1 MNFDHKALRWI
12 GWGMTGLIVVAML
25 LDGGIQLAA
34 FDFVTQG
41 MTEFGLSPSY
51 ARPLGIVTVLST
63 LIYAV
68 PRTAVLGAILL
79 TGFFGGT
86 IATHLPGKDPL
97 LPHIIIALVLAAM
110 TWGGLWLRDPRL
122 RGLIPLRQE

>member
-1 MNFDHKALRWI
+1 MNLNGKAARWT
-12 GWGMTGLIVVAML
+12 GYGLSGLIVVAML

-41 MTEFGLSPSY
+41 MAEFNLPGSW
-51 ARPLGIVTVLST
+51 ARPLGAITVLCT
-63 LIYAV
+63 LLYAV
-68 PRTAVLGAILL
+68 PRTSVLGAILL

-86 IATHLPGKDPL
+86 IATHLPGKDAL
-97 LPHIIIALVLAAM
+97 LPHIVIALVLGAM

-122 RGLIPLRQE
+122 RALLPLRHG